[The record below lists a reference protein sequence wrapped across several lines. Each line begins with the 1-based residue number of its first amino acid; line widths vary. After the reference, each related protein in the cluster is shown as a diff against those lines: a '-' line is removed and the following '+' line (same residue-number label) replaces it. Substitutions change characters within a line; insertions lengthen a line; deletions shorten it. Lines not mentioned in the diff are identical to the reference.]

1 MKHWQKLGPTVALVA
16 LLQVSQPAAA
26 QAWWVVDSIEIIQ
39 AWREGRLTEE
49 LIWLGLSKVGDAV
62 LEEVL
67 TPDPLTPYA
76 FDLEGNTYT
85 LSPEE
90 AGKMEEGRSY
100 PLYPCSGFVSKYFGM
115 DGPCVS
121 GEPAPNPDYT
131 ITRNGSRF
139 TVERQ

>member
-1 MKHWQKLGPTVALVA
+1 
-16 LLQVSQPAAA
+16 
-26 QAWWVVDSIEIIQ
+26 
-39 AWREGRLTEE
+39 LTEE

-67 TPDPLTPYA
+67 TSNPLVPYE
-76 FDLEGNTYT
+76 FDVEGSTYT

-90 AGKMEEGRSY
+90 AEKMEEGRSY

-115 DGPCVS
+115 DEPCVS

-139 TVERQ
+139 TVERKSP